1 MKELNIQVPEG
12 YEVDKEKST
21 FEKIIFKKIETK
33 LPKTWEEFCEQ
44 NSVNNP
50 ECYIT
55 GYSEVKKLSVFPRNR
70 DYLVDKTLL
79 STKEDAEAHLALIQ
93 LRRLRDIYR
102 QGWVPDWRNSLIKKY
117 CIVFSLN
124 NLGIYQY
131 TQVSH
136 FLAFQSQ
143 EVAEEFLKNFK
154 DLIEIAKDLI

>member
-21 FEKIIFKKIETK
+21 FEKIIFKKIENK

-55 GYSEVKKLSVFPRNR
+55 GYSEIRKLSVFPRNR
-70 DYLVDKTLL
+70 DFFVDKTLL

-93 LRRLRDIYR
+93 LRRLRDVYR
-102 QGWVPDWRNSLIKKY
+102 QGWIPDWRNCSNKW
-117 CIVFSLN
+117 CIYYIENGLTIFPFVSN
-124 NLGIYQY
+124 NR
-131 TQVSH
+131 
-136 FLAFQSQ
+136 FLSFQSQ
-143 EVAEEFLKNFK
+143 EIAREFFKNFR
-154 DLIEIAKDLI
+154 DLIEKAKDLI